1 MGNLNNFLKVFHI
14 KKQLNNNCFIN
25 MGIFQQIFIIFF
37 KKILNFPFKKSQVLM
52 GCKYKKKIYVVEL
65 KKLIKCE
72 INQIQ
77 IIFSN
82 HTQIIMIWKVCVI
95 HLIILKGYEK
105 KLFIMIRQ
113 LDSLTFFV
121 TFTYVEKLQDSLI
134 THITCFKIKSPK

>member
-1 MGNLNNFLKVFHI
+1 
-14 KKQLNNNCFIN
+14 
-25 MGIFQQIFIIFF
+25 
-37 KKILNFPFKKSQVLM
+37 
-52 GCKYKKKIYVVEL
+52 
-65 KKLIKCE
+65 
-72 INQIQ
+72 
-77 IIFSN
+77 
-82 HTQIIMIWKVCVI
+82 MIWKVCVI